1 MCIMTLG
8 GIFVHFG
15 CSLALGTSDHYLR
28 RNRIM
33 FKDRHDVRLSRSKPG
48 HGCPL
53 VSCGTDT
60 NTMLLEGK
68 GKVFEDNF
76 CTTRD

>member
-1 MCIMTLG
+1 
-8 GIFVHFG
+8 
-15 CSLALGTSDHYLR
+15 
-28 RNRIM
+28 M
-33 FKDRHDVRLSRSKPG
+33 FKDRHDVRRLFCSKPG
-48 HGCPL
+48 HGCSL

-76 CTTRD
+76 CKTRN